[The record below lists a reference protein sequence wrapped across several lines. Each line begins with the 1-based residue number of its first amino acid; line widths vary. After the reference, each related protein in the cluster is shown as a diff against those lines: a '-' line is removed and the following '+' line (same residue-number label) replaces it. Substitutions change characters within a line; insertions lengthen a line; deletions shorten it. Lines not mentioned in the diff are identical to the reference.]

1 MTKAANLLGLF
12 LLLASTI
19 PSMAQPAAADSATDE
34 AVRRQAAIIMLR
46 QRLAEAKVALDKADL
61 VGASER
67 YERAYEFVQTIGV
80 GVDPEA
86 QETISG
92 LATVRLS
99 LAKQAQ
105 KRGHFG
111 EADLHVKRVLTVDP
125 KNEVALRFK
134 KENDKALEALKGKVP
149 SREIQALVPEVEK
162 EKINTATLVQDGK
175 VLYEMDRMDEAE
187 AKLKQ
192 ATKQDPDN
200 QMAFY
205 YLTLIEE
212 ARYLQGARQREIT
225 SKKKAVEVEDAWL
238 PPIQRESLPMANPY
252 ATTNLVHTGPGR
264 QAIQSKLH
272 RIVLNEVLLEGLPLQ
287 GVLQFLSD
295 EAFKRDPDKEGI
307 NFLINP
313 NVVTAAAQTQIDPT
327 TGAPITLPAPE
338 PIDMANVS
346 VRISPPL
353 KNVRLGDVLEAI
365 TKVADKPIR
374 YSIEEYA
381 VIFSQKPPEATQLET
396 RVFKVDPNTF
406 QQGLESVGI
415 FPLGALVQSTTSGG
429 GGGAGGGGG
438 IGGGGGGI
446 GGGGG
451 QGGGVFD
458 IPRIFV
464 SGGAGGGGLGG
475 GGGGG
480 LGGGG
485 GQGGGGLANVTRT
498 NLTQSVQDTVRQ
510 FFTAAGINVLPPNII
525 FFNDRTGVL
534 MVRATSQ
541 ELDIVQKAIE
551 TLNVAPPQVT
561 IEARFVEITQGDF
574 KHLGFEWF
582 LGNTLISNGK
592 MGLQGG
598 TAPSFQ
604 GAPSP
609 ANPTGIFPSPTSPIA
624 PSSTD
629 NILTS
634 GLRNSGQ
641 NVSSPAIATFTGIL
655 TDPQFRVVVHAL
667 EQRDGADLLSA
678 PKVTTLSGRQT
689 QITAVDVRSIVVGN
703 QTQFGGGG
711 GATAQIGGLTTGTT
725 TGQPGGFQPQVASVP
740 LGPIL
745 DVIPYV
751 SADGYSIQMTIIP
764 QITEFLGY
772 DEENAK
778 LFSPTLILVSGNTVG
793 NPVTANLPLPIFR
806 HREVVSSCVVWDG
819 QTVVLGGLLSEDV
832 TKTKDKVPMLGDLPF
847 VGRLFRSEAS
857 KTQKKN
863 LLIFVT
869 PRIIDPAGNPIHT
882 MDNLPYDPNKV
893 PPQPPLVK

>member
-1 MTKAANLLGLF
+1 
-12 LLLASTI
+12 
-19 PSMAQPAAADSATDE
+19 MAQLAPADSATDE

-46 QRLAEAKVALDKADL
+46 QRLAEARVALDKADL

-67 YERAYEFVQTIGV
+67 YERAYELAQIIGV
-80 GVDPEA
+80 GIDPEL
-86 QETISG
+86 QETVSG
-92 LATVRLS
+92 LSTVRLS

-105 KRGHFG
+105 QRAHFG

-134 KENDKALEALKGKVP
+134 KENDKALEALKGRVP
-149 SREIQALVPEVEK
+149 SREVQGLLPEIEK
-162 EKINTATLVQDGK
+162 QKINNSTLAQDGK
-175 VLYEMDRMDEAE
+175 VLYEMGRMDEAE
-187 AKLKQ
+187 VKLKQ
-192 ATKQDPDN
+192 AVNQDPN
-200 QMAFY
+200 NGMAFY

-212 ARYLQGARQREIT
+212 ARYLQGARFREVAN
-225 SKKKAVEVEDAWL
+225 KKKMVEVEDAWL
-238 PPIQRESLPMANPY
+238 PPVQRESLPMANPF

-272 RIVLNEVLLEGLPLQ
+272 RILLNEVLLDGLQLPS
-287 GVLQFLSD
+287 VLQFLSD
-295 EAFKRDPDKEGI
+295 EAYKRDPDKQGI

-313 NVVTAAAQTQIDPT
+313 NVVAGAAQTTIDPN
-327 TGAPITLPAPE
+327 TGAPVTLPPAE
-338 PIDMANVS
+338 QISMNDVT
-346 VRISPPL
+346 VRISPAL

-381 VIFSQKPPEATQLET
+381 VIFSQKPPDATQLET
-396 RVFKVDPNTF
+396 RTFKVDPNTF
-406 QQGLESVGI
+406 MQGLQAVGV
-415 FPLGALVQSTTSGG
+415 FPLGSLVQSTT

-438 IGGGGGGI
+438 GIGGGGGGGI

-458 IPRIFV
+458 IPRVFIA
-464 SGGAGGGGLGG
+464 GASQGGGVGGG

-485 GQGGGGLANVTRT
+485 QGGGGIPSVTAT
-498 NLTQSVQDTVRQ
+498 NLTQTIQDTVRQ
-510 FFTAAGINVLPPNII
+510 FFTAAGINVLPPNTV

-541 ELDIVQKAIE
+541 ELDIVQKAVEI
-551 TLNVAPPQVT
+551 LNISPPQVT
-561 IEARFVEITQGDF
+561 IEARFVEITQKDL

-582 LGNTLISNGK
+582 LGNTLISNAR

-598 TAPSFQ
+598 TAPSFT

-609 ANPTGIFPSPTSPIA
+609 ANPAGIFPSPAA
-624 PSSTD
+624 PFPPSATD

-634 GLRNSGQ
+634 GLRNKGE
-641 NVSSPAIATFTGIL
+641 NVSSPAIATLTGIL
-655 TDPQFRVVVHAL
+655 TDPQFRVVLHAL

-689 QITAVDVRSIVVGN
+689 QIQAVDVRAIVVGN

-711 GATAQIGGLTTGTT
+711 GGVGVTTGGLVTGST

-745 DVIPYV
+745 DVVPYV

-772 DEENAK
+772 DTENAA
-778 LFSPTLILVSGNTVG
+778 LFSPTIVLVSGNTVG

-819 QTVVLGGLLSEDV
+819 QTVVLGGLLSENV
-832 TKTKDKVPMLGDLPF
+832 TKTRDKVPILGDLPYL
-847 VGRLFRSEAS
+847 GRLFRSES
-857 KTQKKN
+857 NQTEKKN

-869 PRIIDPAGNPIHT
+869 PRIIDPAGNPVHT
-882 MDNLPYDPNKV
+882 IDNLPYDPNKV
-893 PPQPPLVK
+893 PPQAPLVK